1 MTALKKLNN
10 TQTGDK
16 TMEKIKA
23 LLMKLFGFVDAN
35 KDGKI
40 DIAEVTAAVDKAEV
54 EVKKA
59 KAKVKKVIKK

>member
-1 MTALKKLNN
+1 
-10 TQTGDK
+10 
-16 TMEKIKA
+16 MEKIKA